1 MAYNK
6 KADDN
11 YRKKYKYIGLKY
23 AIAELPEYYRIVD
36 YCERNNVSL
45 QGYIK
50 ALVKADLDA
59 KGVPYPDS
67 LPLQDHP
74 SDDT

>member
-50 ALVKADLDA
+50 ALAKDDLDT
-59 KGVPYPDS
+59 KGVPYPDT
-67 LPLQDHP
+67 LPPQDCL